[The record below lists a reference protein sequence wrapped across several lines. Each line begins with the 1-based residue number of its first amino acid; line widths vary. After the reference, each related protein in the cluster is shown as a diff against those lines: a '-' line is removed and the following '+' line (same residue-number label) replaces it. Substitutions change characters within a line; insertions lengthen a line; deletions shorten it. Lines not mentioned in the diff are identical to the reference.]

1 MTVLVRIPTPLRTVT
16 KGAAEVQAE
25 ADTVRGVID
34 DLERQYPGFR
44 DRVLDGTGEIRR
56 FINVYVNEEDV
67 RFLDGDK
74 TALRAGDQLSIVPA
88 IAGGALAA
96 SAGGALP
103 ASAGS
108 ALVGAGSSSPNS
120 APA

>member
-1 MTVLVRIPTPLRTVT
+1 MAVLVRIPTPLRTVT

-25 ADTVRGVID
+25 ADTVSGAID

-44 DRVLDGTGEIRR
+44 DRVLDGAGEIRR

-67 RFLDGDK
+67 RFLDGNK

-96 SAGGALP
+96 SAGGAL
-103 ASAGS
+103 A
-108 ALVGAGSSSPNS
+108 VSPGS